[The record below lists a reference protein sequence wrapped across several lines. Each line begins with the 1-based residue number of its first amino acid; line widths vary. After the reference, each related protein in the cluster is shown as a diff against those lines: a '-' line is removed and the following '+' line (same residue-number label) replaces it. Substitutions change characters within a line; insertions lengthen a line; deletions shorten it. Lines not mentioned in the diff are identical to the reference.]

1 MFEVCWWFNRLS
13 FIERYIW
20 IGIPVSLVSSC
31 FGGCS
36 CVVDGVG
43 FIGLLFVVVVV
54 GRFIGLIC

>member
-1 MFEVCWWFNRLS
+1 M
-13 FIERYIW
+13 W

-54 GRFIGLIC
+54 VGRFIVLICCCCCCCCGNVGK